1 MSFMGAL
8 HARAERR
15 AVTVQAGTLEQP
27 TESFVL
33 GAGVSSSS
41 SGVSVTQRSAEGI
54 PTVFACN
61 RVISQDVAKAPIE
74 VKTLSA
80 DGSRK
85 IDRTHPAY
93 PVLHDAPNS
102 VMTDYEFKETLQGYL
117 NLWGNGYAEIIR
129 HAVST
134 NVTPKRRIEL
144 ELWPLDS
151 ARMTVDLDPLNR
163 LRYSYQM
170 QGIGQPKT
178 WIFDPMAPPIF
189 HLRQNSRDGIVGRG
203 PVQVLREAMG
213 TTIAQDRYVGRLYG
227 QGGHPRVALS
237 TSQKLT
243 DTSARRIR
251 SDFET
256 LTVGEHNWHRVV
268 VLDHDLKPVPLV
280 MPNRDAQFLQLVQLS
295 DMRLC
300 GAFRISPH
308 KIANLE
314 RATFSNIEMQSIEHV
329 GDCLMPN
336 FICWQKA
343 IARDILNPISY
354 GTHVAMF
361 DVDELMRG
369 DSAAMGTA
377 LAAERQN
384 GVISANGWLRRL
396 GRDDQI
402 SDEDGG
408 NLYLVN
414 GNMMPMRRD
423 PAASLDMPLPV
434 PHGGAN

>member
-1 MSFMGAL
+1 
-8 HARAERR
+8 
-15 AVTVQAGTLEQP
+15 
-27 TESFVL
+27 
-33 GAGVSSSS
+33 
-41 SGVSVTQRSAEGI
+41 
-54 PTVFACN
+54 
-61 RVISQDVAKAPIE
+61 
-74 VKTLSA
+74 
-80 DGSRK
+80 
-85 IDRTHPAY
+85 
-93 PVLHDAPNS
+93 
-102 VMTDYEFKETLQGYL
+102 
-117 NLWGNGYAEIIR
+117 
-129 HAVST
+129 
-134 NVTPKRRIEL
+134 
-144 ELWPLDS
+144 
-151 ARMTVDLDPLNR
+151 
-163 LRYSYQM
+163 
-170 QGIGQPKT
+170 
-178 WIFDPMAPPIF
+178 
-189 HLRQNSRDGIVGRG
+189 
-203 PVQVLREAMG
+203 
-213 TTIAQDRYVGRLYG
+213 
-227 QGGHPRVALS
+227 
-237 TSQKLT
+237 
-243 DTSARRIR
+243 
-251 SDFET
+251 
-256 LTVGEHNWHRVV
+256 
-268 VLDHDLKPVPLV
+268 

-300 GAFRISPH
+300 GTFRISPH